1 MWKMTDESPVASRRR
16 HQAESSRTEA
26 EEKKCLA
33 ACGLW
38 EDVVAAGLVPGGRRW
53 CVKVEGGPEGGGW
66 AAEVAGRRRRQCWR
80 HGGLQNRALEGRL
93 VVFADAGKGDDRRE
107 GGGSGRSWVV
117 GGLGERERVEG
128 SDSGGCASLM
138 KRTEAEQGKWLEQRN
153 DIYNEISLW
162 CCSALARHLIVLSLI
177 HSPRPLS
184 FNRLIISRSLI
195 H

>member
-1 MWKMTDESPVASRRR
+1 MGRQLEADCGQQMWKMTDESPVASRRR

-93 VVFADAGKGDDRRE
+93 VVFADAGKVSWPGKATTAARTAAVAVR
-107 GGGSGRSWVV
+107 GS
-117 GGLGERERVEG
+117 
-128 SDSGGCASLM
+128 
-138 KRTEAEQGKWLEQRN
+138 
-153 DIYNEISLW
+153 
-162 CCSALARHLIVLSLI
+162 
-177 HSPRPLS
+177 
-184 FNRLIISRSLI
+184 
-195 H
+195 